1 MTISID
7 SAAVGHLIE
16 NQGQDQILKPL
27 AQESDENQTRIS
39 RHPRLHE
46 LTRVV
51 DFDQQPDRREASKIN
66 LKGIKKRALFFI
78 AAFFRAAAQ
87 LRRSPSIGAK

>member
-1 MTISID
+1 MTISKD

-27 AQESDENQTRIS
+27 AQESDENQTRVS

-46 LTRVV
+46 LTRVA
-51 DFDQQPDRREASKIN
+51 DFDRQLDRCEAWQIN
-66 LKGIKKRALFFI
+66 LKGIEKTVVFFI
-78 AAFFRAAAQ
+78 AAFFRAATQ
-87 LRRSPSIGAK
+87 LRRSPNIGAK

>member
-1 MTISID
+1 MTIYID
-7 SAAVGHLIE
+7 SAAVGYLTE

-27 AQESDENQTRIS
+27 AQELDENQTKIS

-51 DFDQQPDRREASKIN
+51 DFDRQPDRREAWQIN
-66 LKGIKKRALFFI
+66 VKGIEKRVLFFI